1 MSEAKPTP
9 QDQLLLEISGIIN
22 KMMPDITEKAK
33 LGIENAM
40 KTLLSGGL
48 ESEKKVQTK
57 ALSDIL
63 DAKTK
68 AIEALHKE
76 LKEAEEEIAAK
87 TKDTATAYK
96 DAMSD
101 WLKAMSQPKLAAGIE
116 LIPELLKHIDDIV
129 ASGKKLKA
137 RQDITVS
144 APKLISAL
152 LGLAITVMTLV
163 VLIMQVFGK

>member
-1 MSEAKPTP
+1 
-9 QDQLLLEISGIIN
+9 
-22 KMMPDITEKAK
+22 
-33 LGIENAM
+33 
-40 KTLLSGGL
+40 
-48 ESEKKVQTK
+48 
-57 ALSDIL
+57 
-63 DAKTK
+63 
-68 AIEALHKE
+68 
-76 LKEAEEEIAAK
+76 
-87 TKDTATAYK
+87 
-96 DAMSD
+96 
-101 WLKAMSQPKLAAGIE
+101 MSQPKLAAGIE